1 MEPRF
6 LLSKCIDSDEVGKAF
21 SILAVIAALAPV
33 AGNPL
38 YRQLY
43 DATIDSFPGAIFL
56 LTAALYMAAAIGN
69 LFLYFKRDE
78 LINGESNNNNVK
90 SNQEEEEAKTTRSLL
105 EN

>member
-1 MEPRF
+1 MEPRS
-6 LLSKCIDSDEVGKAF
+6 LLSKCINSDEVGKAF

-69 LFLYFKRDE
+69 LFLYFQRDE
-78 LINGESNNNNVK
+78 LINGESNNNVK
-90 SNQEEEEAKTTRSLL
+90 SNQEEEESKTTKSLL